1 MPANISVL
9 LNTIKS
15 KIQNIKGK
23 HPKYILSTDAIKGDL
38 SIEYTE
44 IPLKKP
50 CKSVDVYYSGECV
63 YSYRKLIHLY
73 QSLANNNI
81 LLMMPVSTQLELLI
95 TGWASGKVVSS
106 RNIQSINNM
115 IEARATQLKIYH
127 NQFDELYDQFM
138 EKNVDDETEMVDC
151 AEIVL
156 YKNAN
161 SLPYKKVY
169 RHFFK
174 KDIIGDNLAQTH
186 IKTDMDIL
194 DTLLHLMNILY
205 RGYEKVGKGDQ
216 YEKWRA
222 IQRALILL
230 VDSFATILEKDIQ
243 LYEKFQKL
251 NETVI
256 AFKVYPHDP
265 NKDEL
270 KYL

>member
-81 LLMMPVSTQLELLI
+81 LIMMPVSTQLELLI

-138 EKNVDDETEMVDC
+138 KKNVDDETEMVDC

-156 YKNAN
+156 YKNA
-161 SLPYKKVY
+161 S
-169 RHFFK
+169 
-174 KDIIGDNLAQTH
+174 GDNLAQTH

-222 IQRALILL
+222 VQRALILL